1 MAVRTVRVPQRFSG
15 QRRYQRRGVAQQ
27 TGTGLWAL
35 LEAGLWVGNA
45 NGTYIGMIERS
56 PHGFVASDG
65 RGNFAGHFSSLDEAK
80 TALSAERL
88 SAEPLTA

>member
-1 MAVRTVRVPQRFSG
+1 MAVQTARVPQRFSG
-15 QRRYQRRGVAQQ
+15 RPRFQRPGEQQ

-65 RGNFAGHFSSLDEAK
+65 RGNFAGHFVSLDEAK
-80 TALSAERL
+80 AALSTERL

>member
-1 MAVRTVRVPQRFSG
+1 MAAQTVRVPQRFSG
-15 QRRYQRRGVAQQ
+15 PPRYQRPGIAQE
-27 TGTGLWAL
+27 TGAGMWAM

-65 RGNFAGHFSSLDEAK
+65 RGDYAGHFGSLDEAK
-80 TALSAERL
+80 AALSAERL
-88 SAEPLTA
+88 SADPLPA

>member
-1 MAVRTVRVPQRFSG
+1 MAAETARVPQRHSER
-15 QRRYQRRGVAQQ
+15 QRYQRPGIAQE
-27 TGTGLWAL
+27 TGSGPWAM

-65 RGNFAGHFSSLDEAK
+65 CGNYAGHFRSLDEAK
-80 TALSAERL
+80 AAL
-88 SAEPLTA
+88 SAEPLNAEPLPA

>member
-1 MAVRTVRVPQRFSG
+1 MAAQTVRVPQRFSG
-15 QRRYQRRGVAQQ
+15 RPRFQRPGIAQE
-27 TGTGLWAL
+27 TGTGLWAM

-65 RGNFAGHFSSLDEAK
+65 RGDYAGHFASLDEAK
-80 TALSAERL
+80 AALTAERL
-88 SAEPLTA
+88 STEPLPA